1 VTDLLKILGVTG
13 ALAAFFQLANYG
25 GKHWSWPA
33 EFRRKLIH
41 IGMGAVV
48 IWFPWIFDS
57 IWPVWILATLSIAAF
72 CLLRMLSPLQ
82 RGFGEVLHGVKRQ
95 SWGEFCWPF
104 SVALL
109 FSLTHSQPLF
119 YVIPVLVLALAD
131 AGGAM
136 VGTRYGSARYQT
148 DDGQKSAE
156 GSLAVF
162 LVAFLATHISLLLFT
177 PLGRLECLLVGFVL
191 GLIATLTEAIAWRGL
206 DNFFVPIAT
215 YACLVRL
222 VELGV
227 TILVVHLVVLIL
239 LLVALHFCILRTYL
253 TRSAS
258 TAAALVLYVSWTA
271 GDWHWLIAP
280 LATLA
285 GYVALCPEH
294 QTRPKMHNVEAITLV
309 ASAGLLWL
317 ALSHLLPKFDT
328 LYAYGVAYGANLSFI
343 ALAFFAH
350 RSRRLP
356 LLVAGVLAWT
366 LGYALLAIPYFMV
379 WHEHPRVLTL
389 ALAAALT
396 LAICLGIFMKWQ
408 PSLKD
413 CPNDSARWL
422 RQTAMAGLASLVAFF
437 VINALDP
444 TIGQEKISAHPS
456 RVPLWSVPRL
466 RGRGEQRGMAGAH
479 HIAVC
484 ALSRDFCR
492 SHDRAQPGC
501 GLATAS
507 SLAHHGLAS
516 EARSTVTPGLFRAG
530 PC

>member
-1 VTDLLKILGVTG
+1 MTDLLKILGVIG

-33 EFRRKLIH
+33 EFQRKLIH

-57 IWPVWILATLSIAAF
+57 IWPVWILATLSMAAF
-72 CLLRMLSPLQ
+72 CLLRMLIPLQ
-82 RGFGEVLHGVKRQ
+82 RKFGEVLYGVKRQ

-109 FSLTHSQPLF
+109 FSLTHAQPLF
-119 YVIPVLVLALAD
+119 YVIPVLILALAD
-131 AGGAM
+131 AGGSI
-136 VGTRYGSARYQT
+136 VGTHYGTARYQT

-177 PLGRLECLLVGFVL
+177 PLGRLECLLIGFVL
-191 GLIATLTEAIAWRGL
+191 GLITTLTEAVAWRGL

-227 TILVVHLVVLIL
+227 TILVIHLVVLIL

-294 QTRPKMHNVEAITLV
+294 QTLPKMHNVEAITLV
-309 ASAGLLWL
+309 ASTGLLWL

-350 RSRRLP
+350 GSRRLP
-356 LLVAGVLAWT
+356 FLMAGVLSWT
-366 LGYALLAIPYFMV
+366 LGYTLLAIPYFMV
-379 WHEHPRVLTL
+379 WHEHSRVLTL

-437 VINALDP
+437 VINSLDP

-456 RVPLWSVPRL
+456 RVPSW
-466 RGRGEQRGMAGAH
+466 
-479 HIAVC
+479 
-484 ALSRDFCR
+484 
-492 SHDRAQPGC
+492 
-501 GLATAS
+501 
-507 SLAHHGLAS
+507 
-516 EARSTVTPGLFRAG
+516 
-530 PC
+530 

>member
-1 VTDLLKILGVTG
+1 MTDLLKILGVTG
-13 ALAAFFQLANYG
+13 VLAAFFQLANYG
-25 GKHWSWPA
+25 TQHWSWPP
-33 EFRRKLIH
+33 ELRRKLVH
-41 IGMGAVV
+41 VGMGVV
-48 IWFPWIFDS
+48 VVWFPWIFGS
-57 IWPVWILATLSIAAF
+57 TWPVWTLAALSIAAF
-72 CLLRMLSPLQ
+72 CLLRTLSPLQ
-82 RGFGEVLHGVKRQ
+82 RSFGEVLYGVKRQ

-109 FSLTHSQPLF
+109 FSLTHAQPLF
-119 YVIPVLVLALAD
+119 YVIPVLILAFAD
-131 AGGAM
+131 ACGAM
-136 VGTRYGSARYQT
+136 IGTRYGSARYQT
-148 DDGQKSAE
+148 DDGHKSAE
-156 GSLAVF
+156 GSLAIF
-162 LVAFLATHISLLLFT
+162 LVAFLTAHISLLLFT
-177 PLGRLECLLVGFVL
+177 QLGRLECLLIGFVL

-222 VELGV
+222 VELPV
-227 TILVVHLVVLIL
+227 VILLLHLLVLIL
-239 LLVALHFCILRTYL
+239 LMAALHFCIVGTYL

-271 GDWHWLIAP
+271 GSWHWVIAP

-294 QTRPKMHNVEAITLV
+294 QTLPKMHNVEAITLV

-350 RSRRLP
+350 HARRLP
-356 LLVAGVLAWT
+356 LLLAGLLSWT

-379 WHEHPRVLTL
+379 WHEHPGVLTL

-396 LAICLGIFMKWQ
+396 LAVSLVIFMKWQ

-422 RQTAMAGLASLVAFF
+422 RQTVMAGLASLVAFF
-437 VINALDP
+437 VINWLDP

-456 RVPLWSVPRL
+456 RVPSWSVPPGSFRT
-466 RGRGEQRGMAGAH
+466 G
-479 HIAVC
+479 VC
-484 ALSRDFCR
+484 
-492 SHDRAQPGC
+492 
-501 GLATAS
+501 
-507 SLAHHGLAS
+507 
-516 EARSTVTPGLFRAG
+516 
-530 PC
+530 